1 MLARFSNGVILL
13 SFHGVSTVA
22 PLKDLLRNVSAA
34 TFESCPDE
42 ILSGIEYCQKAVY
55 DSPEMIAV
63 ID

>member
-13 SFHGVSTVA
+13 SFHGVSTVS

-42 ILSGIEYCQKAVY
+42 ILSGIEYRHFFPA
-55 DSPEMIAV
+55 
-63 ID
+63 